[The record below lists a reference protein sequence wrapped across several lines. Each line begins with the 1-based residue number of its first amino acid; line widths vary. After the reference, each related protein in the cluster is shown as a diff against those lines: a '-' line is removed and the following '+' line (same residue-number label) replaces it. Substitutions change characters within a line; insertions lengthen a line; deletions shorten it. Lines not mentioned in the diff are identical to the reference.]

1 MENRSLKIFA
11 GVLGIILLFTVGYS
25 VSPSIRELVN
35 GVKYGVQKADDRTN
49 YETLKKVEDTCR
61 AMIAS
66 YEADKLT
73 YEQYKDSTDE
83 EKTEWAE
90 QARMRANKTATS
102 YNNYILKNNYVWS
115 DNVPKDIYMKL
126 DYIKGNNFPFF
137 IQNNQMSNI

>member
-137 IQNNQMSNI
+137 I

>member
-11 GVLGIILLFTVGYS
+11 GMLGIILLFTVGYS

-137 IQNNQMSNI
+137 I

>member
-25 VSPSIRELVN
+25 VYPSIRELVN

-73 YEQYKDSTDE
+73 YEQYKDSTDK

-126 DYIKGNNFPFF
+126 DYIKGE
-137 IQNNQMSNI
+137 